1 MQSIKITKEY
11 TFEEIRDDF
20 KERMQTACEEL
31 QETSKDLD
39 TICSSLDL
47 KILNLANFN
56 ENVNVARRSL
66 FMIDQVLG
74 QIMTT
79 IEAISVQP
87 VDSSEDTPE
96 VKEDGQAG

>member
-20 KERMQTACEEL
+20 KERMQAACKEL

-66 FMIDQVLG
+66 FVIDQVLG